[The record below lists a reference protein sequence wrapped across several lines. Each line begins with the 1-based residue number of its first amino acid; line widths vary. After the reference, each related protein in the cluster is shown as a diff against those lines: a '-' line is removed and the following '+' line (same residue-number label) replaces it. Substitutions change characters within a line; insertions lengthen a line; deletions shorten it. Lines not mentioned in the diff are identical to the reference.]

1 MVHLLGGGETYAS
14 VCIYARC
21 SAYVGDGNFV
31 CLLGGRAFRLERVL
45 YRGNVPEWCIYWVV
59 VRPMRLCAFTRD
71 VARMSVTET
80 LFAFWEEGRFVLSGC
95 CTVVRYEA

>member
-45 YRGNVPEWCIYWVV
+45 YRGSIRGLIFSWIE
-59 VRPMRLCAFTRD
+59 
-71 VARMSVTET
+71 
-80 LFAFWEEGRFVLSGC
+80 
-95 CTVVRYEA
+95 